1 MANDSSSNEKSMHS
15 DLSENEAI
23 VKKPVRAAAAKAR
36 KTLFSKEKKSSS
48 FGNLSTPS
56 TKSWGSTQSG
66 RFQIAKRSQRSS
78 DHRSSDEKEE
88 EIVIPRRHSTRSPT
102 KVPRELDENSGYPRK
117 GSLRSP
123 IKAPSGLF
131 KRGRGRP
138 RGLKNRDVS
147 TSARGSRGSK
157 RGRPVHSQGG
167 KCFFLS
173 VKRNILNCVDMQSD
187 MFLI

>member
-1 MANDSSSNEKSMHS
+1 MANESSSNEKSISS

-48 FGNLSTPS
+48 SGNLSTPS
-56 TKSWGSTQSG
+56 TKSWGSTKSG
-66 RFQIAKRSQRSS
+66 RIQIAKRSQCAS
-78 DHRSSDEKEE
+78 DHRSSPKKEE

-102 KVPRELDENSGYPRK
+102 KVPRELDENSGYPCR

-138 RGLKNRDVS
+138 RGSKNRAVS
-147 TSARGSRGSK
+147 TSARGARGSK
-157 RGRPVHSQGG
+157 RSRPEHSQGG
-167 KCFFLS
+167 KCFLS
-173 VKRNILNCVDMQSD
+173 VKSNIFNCVDMQSD
-187 MFLI
+187 IFLI

>member
-23 VKKPVRAAAAKAR
+23 VKKPVRAAAAKAK
-36 KTLFSKEKKSSS
+36 KTLFSKENKSSS
-48 FGNLSTPS
+48 SGNLSTPS
-56 TKSWGSTQSG
+56 TKSWGSTKSG
-66 RFQIAKRSQRSS
+66 RIQIAKRSHRSS

-88 EIVIPRRHSTRSPT
+88 EIVIPRRPATRSPL
-102 KVPRELDENSGYPRK
+102 KVPREQLENSGYPRY

-123 IKAPSGLF
+123 IKAPSGIF
-131 KRGRGRP
+131 KSKRGRGRP
-138 RGLKNRDVS
+138 RGSKNVSTSARGVS

-167 KCFFLS
+167 KCF
-173 VKRNILNCVDMQSD
+173 IC
-187 MFLI
+187 